1 MVTHELRTPL
11 TSIIGFTTT
20 LLAEDVRWEPEE
32 QRDFILTIQQ
42 EADRLNELIVH
53 LLDLSRLEAGM
64 LPISVEPVP
73 IHNIIEDALPQFN
86 TLINDQILQV
96 EIPEN
101 LPPIIADKKRIS
113 QVLVNLVRN
122 AAAYSPKGTEI
133 SIIARKR
140 GNFAQVIVA
149 DQGPGIPS
157 TDHKRVF
164 RAFQRGEKAENGLLQ
179 GAGLGLAICK
189 GLVEA
194 HGGHIWI
201 TKKMTPGASICFT
214 IPLVS
219 EQMPSVVQVEEK

>member
-1 MVTHELRTPL
+1 MITHELRTPL

-20 LLAEDVRWEPEE
+20 LLAEDVRWELDE
-32 QRDFILTIQQ
+32 QRDFIQTIQQ

-64 LPISVEPVP
+64 LPIQVSPVT
-73 IHNIIEDALPQFN
+73 INDIIEDALPQFN
-86 TLINDQILQV
+86 ALIHDQKLKL
-96 EIPEN
+96 EISEN
-101 LPPIIADKKRIS
+101 LPPINADKKRIS

-122 AAAYSPKGTEI
+122 AATYSPKGTEI
-133 SIIARKR
+133 TISTRKR
-140 GNFAQVIVA
+140 GNFVQVCVS

-157 TDHKRVF
+157 ADHRSVF
-164 RAFQRGEKAENGLLQ
+164 RAFQRGLQAENSSIQ

-201 TKKMTPGASICFT
+201 SKKTVPGASVCFT
-214 IPLVS
+214 IPLVTEHIATVEMVK
-219 EQMPSVVQVEEK
+219 EQ